1 MLDTGWFFLA
11 SFIGKSDCSTGC
23 MKNHMV
29 NYYYKA
35 CTEDERHKMHTGT
48 FTEICSSGKLPFLE
62 TKTSWPCRSKQF
74 ISLCDINFQHRCC
87 KAVGKKKKKITHY
100 YIHPVTHESIVEVQ
114 GKGGSVH
121 APQFVHQYLKK
132 KGWAWVGLKPTGY
145 IVNWQ
150 CLYFYDCSE

>member
-87 KAVGKKKKKITHY
+87 KAVGKKKKKKELIIIYTQS
-100 YIHPVTHESIVEVQ
+100 PM
-114 GKGGSVH
+114 K
-121 APQFVHQYLKK
+121 AL
-132 KGWAWVGLKPTGY
+132 
-145 IVNWQ
+145 
-150 CLYFYDCSE
+150 